1 MKYHEGWGEHTKRS
15 RVFCVMSGWSG
26 NEALGADCGEM
37 GSVSSRK
44 GFVDFGRSG
53 RPPDGIE
60 LEGDRVRVRK
70 GLLEPK
76 LTGNCWVDGEGEPGN
91 VEVDQFS
98 EAEAEAAE
106 AGR

>member
-1 MKYHEGWGEHTKRS
+1 MKYHGGLGEHTKRS

-44 GFVDFGRSG
+44 GFVDFGLSG
-53 RPPDGIE
+53 RTPDGLE

-76 LTGNCWVDGEGEPGN
+76 LTGNCWLEGEGEPGN
-91 VEVDQFS
+91 AEVD
-98 EAEAEAAE
+98 
-106 AGR
+106 